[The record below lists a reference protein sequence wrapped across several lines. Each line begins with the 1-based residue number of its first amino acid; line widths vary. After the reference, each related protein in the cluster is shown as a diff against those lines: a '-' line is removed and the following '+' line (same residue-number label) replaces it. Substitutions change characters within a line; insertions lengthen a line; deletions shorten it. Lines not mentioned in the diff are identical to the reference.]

1 MRNKIFSFLMC
12 FALVLSFSAGA
23 SASKETNNPL
33 ATPDSYSQYLEN
45 YDETEAIRLGVDPEY
60 VKEAVQDAK
69 DTLQKYK
76 SFSYDQQRKVI
87 ELMQSPSQVQKSFT
101 DAKIVRQE
109 ISSESLVKPQANTR
123 SVSHEYTMNLLG
135 IDWTIFVV
143 NGKYE
148 YNSKEVTK
156 ELGASGYVKRNLNP
170 LIQTSKS
177 DAYDDSENGKYTGT
191 AVFDYKLGPL
201 EGFSLQVGST
211 YCRVYAD
218 KNGKTGGRGWSE

>member
-1 MRNKIFSFLMC
+1 MRSKLFSFLMC
-12 FALVLSFSAGA
+12 FALVLSFSVGA
-23 SASKETNNPL
+23 SASNETNNPL
-33 ATPDSYSQYLEN
+33 ATPETYSQYLEN
-45 YDETEAIRLGVDPEY
+45 YDETEALRLGVDPEY

-69 DTLQKYK
+69 TTLQAYK
-76 SFSYDQQRKVI
+76 SFSYDQQKKVI

-109 ISSESLVKPQANTR
+109 ISSESLVQPQASTR
-123 SVSHEYTMNLLG
+123 SVSHEYTMTLLG

-177 DAYDDSENGKYTGT
+177 DAYDDSHKGKYTAT
-191 AVFDYKLGPL
+191 AVFEYKIGPL
-201 EGFSLQVGST
+201 EGFSVQVGST

-218 KNGKTGGRGWSE
+218 KDGKTGGRGWSE